1 MQLNIAVGPGEFSL
15 FCPTAFKGLEL
26 VSLAEKGDVAKWY

>member
-15 FCPTAFKGLEL
+15 FCSTAFKGLEL